1 MLETGVPLY
10 QGIVFSKKSAIQTNV
25 FSLVG
30 LLGFAS
36 QKVQKHTFCYTHYIT
51 IVYVLNGFQQVP
63 VVVSCVNNVINP
75 ATN

>member
-25 FSLVG
+25 FSLMVG

-36 QKVQKHTFCYTHYIT
+36 QKVQRHTFCYTHYHNCVHFKWFST
-51 IVYVLNGFQQVP
+51 ST
-63 VVVSCVNNVINP
+63 SCGLLCK
-75 ATN
+75 